1 MHYIRLNK
9 CKESLHFVKLP
20 KYAYTFNIRRSWV
33 RKKQEAPVEK
43 KIILLADATLFF
55 IGSES
60 TFFLRDNFELRT
72 AHSGTEVLE
81 IVATFCPDIA
91 FLDLNLPEMGGDE
104 CCRRIKTDVN
114 LKHIPVIIVTEGV
127 KKEDLERC
135 RLAGCD
141 GVIFKPI
148 NRDDVISI
156 AEKNLNVQIRA
167 LPRYVARMRVHFGK
181 DAGQLFSD
189 YTLNLSTGGVFLE
202 TMNLMPEGTP
212 LAVEFVL
219 PHRNIPIS
227 CKACVAW
234 VNHPAMIRNPNLPA
248 GMGIQFLDLSTESVE
263 AIRSY
268 IHEENLA
275 PQW

>member
-1 MHYIRLNK
+1 M
-9 CKESLHFVKLP
+9 
-20 KYAYTFNIRRSWV
+20 
-33 RKKQEAPVEK
+33 EK

-55 IGSES
+55 IGSEK

-72 AHSGTEVLE
+72 AHTGTEVLE
-81 IVATFCPDIA
+81 IVATSCPDIA
-91 FLDLNLPEMGGDE
+91 FLDLNLPGMSGDE

-114 LKHIPVIIVTEGV
+114 LKHIPVVMVTEGV
-127 KKEDLERC
+127 REEDLERC
-135 RLAGCD
+135 RQSGCAD
-141 GVIFKPI
+141 VILKPI
-148 NRDDVISI
+148 NLEKFI
-156 AEKNLNVQIRA
+156 AIAKKNLHVQTRA

-181 DAGQLFSD
+181 DGDQLFSE

-202 TMNLMPEGTP
+202 TTNLMAEGTP
-212 LAVEFVL
+212 LVVEFVL

-234 VNHPAMIRNPNLPA
+234 VNHPGMIRNPNLPA
-248 GMGIQFLDLSTESVE
+248 GMGIQFLDLDTESVE

>member
-1 MHYIRLNK
+1 M
-9 CKESLHFVKLP
+9 
-20 KYAYTFNIRRSWV
+20 
-33 RKKQEAPVEK
+33 EK
-43 KIILLADATLFF
+43 KVILLADATLFF
-55 IGSES
+55 IGSEK

-72 AHSGTEVLE
+72 AHSGPEVLE
-81 IVATFCPDIA
+81 VVATSCPDIA
-91 FLDLNLPEMGGDE
+91 FLDLNLPGMSGDE
-104 CCRRIKTDVN
+104 CCHRIKTDVN
-114 LKHIPVIIVTEGV
+114 LKHIPVIMVTEGV
-127 KKEDLERC
+127 KQEDLQRC
-135 RLAGCD
+135 RRADCD

-148 NRDDVISI
+148 NPDDVINI
-156 AEKNLNVQIRA
+156 AKKNLHVQTRA

-181 DAGQLFSD
+181 DADQLFSE

-202 TMNLMPEGTP
+202 TTNLMAEGTP
-212 LAVEFVL
+212 LVVEFVL

-234 VNHPAMIRNPNLPA
+234 VNHPGMIRNPNLPA
-248 GMGIQFLDLSTESVE
+248 GMGIQFLDLNTESVE